1 MPLVTSSRK
10 ASESSVTG
18 MQQVPLLAFL
28 MPGRMW
34 HRNPASAARQDG
46 DQQEQWPRGKGNA
59 KQEQCHT
66 GAGLEPT
73 QHAPSC
79 GWVTW
84 FHPEAR
90 RGLATCWMLRAADL
104 VCGHRGCPRASLGR
118 PSVGTSAAQA
128 SQPGE
133 ARGSLGT
140 ESVSRSFGA
149 GAASQALVS
158 WSP

>member
-1 MPLVTSSRK
+1 MPFCFSQAERPLKAVSLACSRCLYWLSLCQGECGTATQHPQLARTVTSK
-10 ASESSVTG
+10 SSG
-18 MQQVPLLAFL
+18 L
-28 MPGRMW
+28 
-34 HRNPASAARQDG
+34 
-46 DQQEQWPRGKGNA
+46 RGKGNA

-140 ESVSRSFGA
+140 KSVSRFSERA
-149 GAASQALVS
+149 PQAR
-158 WSP
+158 P